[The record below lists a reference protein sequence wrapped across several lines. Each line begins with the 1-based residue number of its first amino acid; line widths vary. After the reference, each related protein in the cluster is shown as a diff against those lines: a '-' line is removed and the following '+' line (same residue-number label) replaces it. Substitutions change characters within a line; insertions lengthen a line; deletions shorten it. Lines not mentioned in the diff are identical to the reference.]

1 MKRGH
6 LRVLLGAAPGV
17 GKTYEML
24 EEGRRLRE
32 EGRDVVIAIV
42 ETHGRAAT
50 AAQAE
55 GLEVVP
61 RRDVAHRGVALD
73 EMDLD
78 AVLARRPQLAL
89 VDELAHTNAP
99 GSTHEKRWQDV
110 EALLDAGIDV
120 ITTVNV
126 QHIASLG
133 DVVEKI
139 TGVVQRE
146 TVPDAVVR
154 AADQIEVVDLAPQS
168 LRDRLAS
175 GFVYPAERIDAALS
189 NYFRLGNLTAL
200 RELALLWLADEV
212 DSALQRYRV
221 EQGIEGSWQARERVV
236 VALTGGAE
244 GETLLRRGA
253 RIAARSAG
261 GELLA
266 VHVSTQDGLR
276 AEEPGALAVQRAL
289 VESLGGTYH
298 QVVGD
303 DVAAA
308 LVDFARSVNASQL
321 VIGVSRRG
329 RLGAA
334 LTGPGIGATVIRLS
348 GDIDVHI
355 VNHARAGGRF
365 ALPRLT
371 GPALSAKR
379 RLLGFVTALA
389 GGPLL
394 SWLLI
399 ATGTDESITTD
410 VLAYQLLVVVVA
422 LIGGIWPAV
431 FAAVLSG
438 LTLDFLFIAPVYTIT
453 ISDPI
458 HAIALVLYVVIA
470 MLVSVVVDQA
480 ARRARAARRAAAESE
495 LLATVAGSVLRGE
508 SAVPALIARAREA
521 FGLAGVRLVASD
533 GSVLATDGEPVR
545 DGRLLDV
552 PVGDGRARLEL
563 HGRDLDATERR
574 LLDVI
579 VAQLAA
585 ALERTDLAETAA
597 EAGVLAATDQVRSA
611 LLSAVS
617 HDLRRPL
624 AAAVAA
630 LGGLR
635 AAGDHLSA
643 DDRRELLETADES
656 LATLSVLVTDL
667 LDVSRVQAGVLAVS
681 LAPVDSAG
689 VVLAALDELDLGP
702 DDVELALDPDLPS
715 LRADPVL
722 LQRVLVN
729 VLSNA
734 VRFTPSGGRARV
746 ATSRLGGVAEIRV
759 IDHGP
764 GVAPERRGD
773 MFAPFQRLGDTDN
786 TVGLGLGLALSR
798 GFAEGMGGTLTPE
811 DTPGGGLTMVIA
823 LPVADAPAAARG
835 PESPASLPRTETR

>member
-32 EGRDVVIAIV
+32 DGRDVVIAIV

-55 GLEVVP
+55 GLELVP

-99 GSTHEKRWQDV
+99 GSANEKRWQDV
-110 EALLDAGIDV
+110 EVLLDAGIDV

-289 VESLGGTYH
+289 VEALGGTYH

-379 RLLGFVTALA
+379 RILGFVTALA

-438 LTLDFLFIAPVYTIT
+438 LTLDFLFIQPLYTVT
-453 ISDPI
+453 IADPI
-458 HAIALVLYVVIA
+458 HAIALVLYVIIA

-508 SAVPALIARAREA
+508 SAVPALVVRAREA

-545 DGRLLDV
+545 DGRRV
-552 PVGDGRARLEL
+552 EIPVGDGRARLEL

-574 LLDVI
+574 LLDVV

-656 LATLSVLVTDL
+656 LTTLSVLVTDL

-681 LAPVDSAG
+681 LGPVDSAG
-689 VVLAALDELDLGP
+689 VVLAALDELGLGP
-702 DDVELALDPDLPS
+702 DDVELALDPDLPA

-734 VRFTPSGGRARV
+734 VRFTPPGGRARV

-811 DTPGGGLTMVIA
+811 DTPGGGLTMVVA
-823 LPVADAPAAARG
+823 LPVADQTAPSAGA
-835 PESPASLPRTETR
+835 SASLPRTETR